1 MENEVQ
7 KKRILSGI
15 QPSGDLTLGS
25 YLGAIRNW
33 AALADEYDCY
43 YMMADMHTIT
53 VRQVPAE
60 LRRHTLVQLAA
71 YIASGSGPGEKRAVR
86 PVSCSCPRPAGLG
99 AGLLHHVRRA
109 EPHDPVQGQVQPRTR
124 TTSTRAFLP
133 IRL

>member
-71 YIASGSGPGEKRAVR
+71 YIAENAIMHLDAPVVR
-86 PVSCSCPRPAGLG
+86 VATPDCPIPFAPVLEEYLIPS
-99 AGLLHHVRRA
+99 A
-109 EPHDPVQGQVQPRTR
+109 ERIAEEAR
-124 TTSTRAFLP
+124 KLA
-133 IRL
+133 RL

>member
-60 LRRHTLVQLAA
+60 LRRHTLVQLAT
-71 YIASGSGPGEKRAVR
+71 YIASGLDPEKNVLF
-86 PVSCSCPRPAGLG
+86 VQSHVPAHAQLG
-99 AGLLHHVRRA
+99 
-109 EPHDPVQGQVQPRTR
+109 
-124 TTSTRAFLP
+124 
-133 IRL
+133 